1 MFLEIELINIKKH
14 EQILY
19 QLGYQYD
26 HASWTE
32 DIEDYR
38 PTDRERAVQSFGKWI
53 SVELGQATAAEFVS
67 ISAVK
72 RKSQFECSSQ

>member
-32 DIEDYR
+32 DIEEVPIWSR
-38 PTDRERAVQSFGKWI
+38 CA
-53 SVELGQATAAEFVS
+53 AT
-67 ISAVK
+67 
-72 RKSQFECSSQ
+72 